1 MTLTT
6 SDVDRYLTSA
16 PSELLRPHVILPAQH
31 FNPPQKHAPEQEL
44 MMAVLEDAVR
54 CIEKYR
60 FPTDGRGRRIFLA
73 AQQWLLTSE
82 PHWPYS
88 FECICAAL
96 DIDAG
101 AVLHRLRLA
110 PQRPASSV
118 AGAIPARRVG
128 APRRTGTTPTARGA
142 MRMVGARE
150 MESGRP

>member
-1 MTLTT
+1 M
-6 SDVDRYLTSA
+6 
-16 PSELLRPHVILPAQH
+16 RPQLILPEQH

-60 FPTDGRGRRIFLA
+60 FPVDGRGRRIFLE
-73 AQQWLLTSE
+73 AQRWLLASE

-96 DIDAG
+96 DLDAG

-110 PQRPASSV
+110 PPPAISV
-118 AGAIPARRVG
+118 AGAIPAKQVG
-128 APRRTGTTPTARGA
+128 APRRAGTTITARTA
-142 MRMVGARE
+142 MRMVGAAGMQSR
-150 MESGRP
+150 S